1 MSETKKINKKLRT
14 VMSMAVSFD
23 AAIRE
28 MMAAMIDDEGDF
40 VDPTNDETIY
50 DECLSL
56 RGQLENSI
64 ELLGDIYKNRVQNQR
79 RNETKAWGEVQER
92 AILRQESREIYM
104 RPLGVAKCA
113 GGIGRAGCQA
123 LRAL

>member
-92 AILRQESREIYM
+92 AILR
-104 RPLGVAKCA
+104 
-113 GGIGRAGCQA
+113 
-123 LRAL
+123 